1 MGSDPIISPTMTD
14 HGTYLELTLPDGS
27 LARLEKKTFTF
38 LAPGRPPEKVAVGPG
53 LKAPASGARVNFTEL
68 SRVLTTPT
76 KQFTDCFRRISATP
90 RYSPIGSVHDFDV
103 RGITQIFA
111 FPQNYRGGT
120 FSSSDSRWLF
130 LDGGIFSHNG
140 YGWGSH
146 SWTVV
151 QGFEALR
158 VVCLLDGITQP
169 KLLKGEPPRRP
180 LAYLLADLTRLGT
193 EGESTP

>member
-1 MGSDPIISPTMTD
+1 MTD
-14 HGTYLELTLPDGS
+14 HGTHLELTLPDQS
-27 LARLEKKTFTF
+27 VVHLRKKTFTF

-53 LKAPASGARVNFTEL
+53 LQAPASGARVDFAEL
-68 SRVLTTPT
+68 ARVLTQPNRP
-76 KQFTDCFRRISATP
+76 FTECFRRISAIP
-90 RYSPIGSVHDFDV
+90 RYSPIRVVHDFDV

-111 FPQNYRGGT
+111 FPQNYQGGT

-158 VVCLLDGITQP
+158 LVCLLNGITQP

-180 LAYLLADLTRLGT
+180 LAYLLADLTRLAS
-193 EGESTP
+193 EESTAP